1 MKYLKTYEEV
11 YYDSLKDCEGYVDAN
26 DLVGQHL
33 WFHTNRTHKRNG
45 RNGLIGIYNSSIN
58 GKKEGYAG
66 RYTNEV
72 RISDPIFFQ
81 TSEAGA
87 ETIKKTDKRSLI
99 AGVSG
104 IVIPTNN
111 NTENMVRITYNPFD
125 VAYFHEIDDEDK
137 EEIISADE
145 VYFNATEEGNW
156 EIWAKN
162 PKYKI
167 EKSFE
172 NVDMMNQIWNQFMDT
187 IKECFIEFEDE
198 GWYWSSGSENPNSF
212 APYQSIKRFSLEYP
226 PHFNCIMLKEN
237 DEYVPAELRKEYIDW
252 TGRITSNGEIIWD
265 TKELTNKEFGDIT
278 DGPIYDRAE
287 DFLTSVKR
295 LQSESGLDFNF
306 SYNNRGGEMKI
317 IIQGRI

>member
-26 DLVGQHL
+26 
-33 WFHTNRTHKRNG
+33 
-45 RNGLIGIYNSSIN
+45 
-58 GKKEGYAG
+58 
-66 RYTNEV
+66 
-72 RISDPIFFQ
+72 
-81 TSEAGA
+81 
-87 ETIKKTDKRSLI
+87 
-99 AGVSG
+99 
-104 IVIPTNN
+104 
-111 NTENMVRITYNPFD
+111 
-125 VAYFHEIDDEDK
+125 DDEDK

-212 APYQSIKRFSLEYP
+212 AP
-226 PHFNCIMLKEN
+226 HFRCIMLKEN

-252 TGRITSNGEIIWD
+252 TGRITSDGEIIWD
-265 TKELTNKEFGDIT
+265 TKDLTNKEFGDIT